1 LPSRD
6 DVQQICIS
14 ALHHTPGTYIIIDA
28 LDECNEISQAVSW
41 LKELLAGGGDK
52 LHVLIT
58 SRDKPDI
65 TVHANSKLPQQQ
77 VIHLNNLRFTNAD
90 IKLYIDSK
98 MQESTRL
105 TSWSHDIQ
113 RNIRE
118 TLLAGAG
125 GM

>member
-1 LPSRD
+1 L
-6 DVQQICIS
+6 
-14 ALHHTPGTYIIIDA
+14 T
-28 LDECNEISQAVSW
+28 
-41 LKELLAGGGDK
+41 AGGGK

-65 TVHANSKLPQQQ
+65 TVHVSKISQQQ
-77 VIHLNNLRFTNAD
+77 VIYLDEFTNAD

-98 MQESTRL
+98 MQGSRQL
-105 TSWSHDIQ
+105 MFWSHDIQ

-118 TLLAGAG
+118 RLLDGAD